1 MKDSAVSENKQDGGS
16 VLKIEEISRPV
27 KSGQDDK
34 INPLA
39 GIIARSGCNG
49 RGCSRSLSSLARWI
63 AEAPGAQ
70 RKTIGNSLQRS
81 LGNRFVQDLAVRRL
95 QSENDMATF
104 EQDSTLKAEVGSLPN
119 RTGMPDNLKSGVESL
134 SGMDLSDVRVHYN
147 SADPARI
154 NALAYTQGHEIHVAP
169 GQERH
174 LPHEAWHVV
183 QQAQGRVKP
192 TMQLTSGVSI
202 NDDQG
207 LEHEADEM
215 GERAEHT
222 WNEEDKIVQDTA
234 IASSSIHSPVM
245 QFKGWKFFEFIDR
258 LMSVGINGMCDAL
271 SAAWLADLIEPD
283 TDDTMGV
290 DDTNFKK
297 ITLIRNLFRWIAN
310 YYLSDNIGSKDL
322 TFVFVD
328 WFREKKLGS
337 RWFEELTEENI
348 EQDEREFKDYIKKY
362 NWESKRN
369 QIKTDNITK
378 KYNELTPEVIFTL
391 IDNMLEHYFYI
402 STPFHGIITINAYL
416 IKDFGSLNHQ
426 MAIRYNPGGCI
437 FSLFDQNG
445 GLTRTGIDEQEDI
458 ADIIA
463 GYLHRGYVTN
473 PMKTDDDTTDS
484 ANIEI
489 WIEFGN

>member
-1 MKDSAVSENKQDGGS
+1 MKDSAVSENKQGS
-16 VLKIEEISRPV
+16 ASILRKEVVSRPV
-27 KSGQDDK
+27 EPGQDFRCSL
-34 INPLA
+34 LA
-39 GIIARSGCNG
+39 GIIQRSGCNG
-49 RGCSRSLSSLARWI
+49 RRCGHLLSSLAKGVS
-63 AEAPGAQ
+63 EASGAQ
-70 RKTIGNSLQRS
+70 RKTIGNSLQKS
-81 LGNRFVQDLAVRRL
+81 LGNRFVQGLAAQRL
-95 QSENDMATF
+95 QSAKEMTAS
-104 EQDSTLKAEVGSLPN
+104 ERDSGLQAKAEAQSN
-119 RTGMPDNLKSGVESL
+119 KTGIPDNLKTGIENL
-134 SGMDLSDVRVHYN
+134 SGLDLSDVRVHYN

-192 TMQLTSGVSI
+192 TMQLMGGVSI
-202 NDDQG
+202 NDDQQ

-348 EQDEREFKDYIKKY
+348 EQDEREFKDYIEKY

-426 MAIRYNPGGCI
+426 MAIRYNPEGCI

-463 GYLHRGYVTN
+463 GYLHEGYVTN